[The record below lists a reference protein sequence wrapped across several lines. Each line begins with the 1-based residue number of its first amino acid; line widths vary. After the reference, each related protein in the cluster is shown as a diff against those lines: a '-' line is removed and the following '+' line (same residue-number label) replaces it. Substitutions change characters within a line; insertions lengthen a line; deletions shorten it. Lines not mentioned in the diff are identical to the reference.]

1 MHLQF
6 HHSSYRPGSPTQAPA
21 SPSPLPPL
29 LPLPSEVDV
38 LIIGAGPAGL
48 CLAAQ
53 LAQFSDLTVALAEQ
67 KRDRLKVGQA
77 DGIQCRS
84 IEIFEAFGFSERV
97 VREGYWVNETV
108 FWRADYEGVGRGA
121 GGKEVGVDGEGKG
134 KGEGKVGIVRSGR
147 TRDVPEGVSEFPHV
161 ILNQARIH
169 DFWLDVMAKGAR
181 PAVPFYGKALVGLE
195 RREGK
200 TYPVTATFEVEDEDG
215 KEVGEKRRETVRA
228 KYVVGCDG
236 ARSAVRS
243 QLGLSLQGDSANQ
256 AWGVMDVLC
265 ITSFPDIRFKC
276 VIHSERGN
284 IVIIPRE
291 GGYLVRLYIEL
302 GNMESGIRV
311 RDMGMTKDDLIE
323 KAKGI
328 FWPHTFDVKD
338 VFWWSV
344 YEIGQRL
351 CPQFDDSE
359 IDGSKDPRIFIMGD
373 ACHTHSPK
381 AGQGMNVSMQDG
393 FNMGWKLASVLRGLA
408 HPDLLR
414 TYSTERYAIAKELI
428 DFDRELIKMY
438 GRRAKQDQGEDTVD
452 PKEFQRYFTKALMYT
467 SGVGY
472 SYPDSSIVATK
483 LSANY
488 QHLASGFPVGE
499 RFHSHSLV
507 RFFDAKPI
515 QLGHTVR
522 ADGRWR
528 IFLFNDN
535 SIPYENATH
544 TSHNEDQGKSK
555 LLSLCDYLLN
565 SPSSPINEYRYSIR
579 RADELTNGHS
589 QQDGKE
595 ESESESIIEVLA
607 ILQQSH
613 DELHASIQESGS
625 TLPAILIPKKGRY
638 GLANLHNV
646 FCDEKPYYNIWGAT
660 MEWKSMY
667 EARGVSKDEGAMIV
681 VRPDGYVAAVFPLDL
696 KDEGHELLEKFFA
709 GFMSSQ
715 KA

>member
-6 HHSSYRPGSPTQAPA
+6 HHSSYRPGTPPPVNQSIQLSQLATPQSTPD
-21 SPSPLPPL
+21 SLPPL

-53 LAQFSDLTVALAEQ
+53 LAQFPDIRIALAEQ

-97 VREGYWVNETV
+97 LREAYWVNETV
-108 FWRADYEGVGRGA
+108 FWKPERKGGGSGITRG
-121 GGKEVGVDGEGKG
+121 
-134 KGEGKVGIVRSGR
+134 GR

-169 DFWLDVMAKGAR
+169 DFWLDTMARGPR
-181 PAVPFYGKALVGLE
+181 GRGG
-195 RREGK
+195 EG
-200 TYPVTATFEVEDEDG
+200 VEATFEAREPEEKDDG
-215 KEVGEKRRETVRA
+215 EGRRETIRA

-243 QLGLSLQGDSANQ
+243 SLGLALEGDSANQ
-256 AWGVMDVLC
+256 MWGVMDIIC
-265 ITSFPDIRFKC
+265 KTTFPDIRYKC
-276 VIHSERGN
+276 VIQSDQGN

-302 GNMESGIRV
+302 GNMEPGTRV
-311 RDMGMTKDDLIE
+311 RDLNITKEDLIK
-323 KAKGI
+323 KAQGI
-328 FWPHTFDVKD
+328 FLPFSLDVKD

-393 FNMGWKLASVLRGLA
+393 YNMGWKMAAVLRGLA

-428 DFDRELIKMY
+428 DFDRQLIKMY
-438 GRRAKQDQGEDTVD
+438 GRRAKESDSSDGVD
-452 PKEFQRYFTKALMYT
+452 PKEFQQYFTKALMYT

-472 SYPDSSIVATK
+472 SYPSSSITAQH
-483 LSANY
+483 LSAPY
-488 QHLASGFPVGE
+488 QHLATGFPVGE
-499 RFHSHSLV
+499 RFHSHPVV
-507 RFFDAKPI
+507 RFYDAKPI
-515 QLGHTVR
+515 QLAQTVR

-528 IFLFNDN
+528 IFLFND
-535 SIPYENATH
+535 S
-544 TSHNEDQGKSK
+544 
-555 LLSLCDYLLN
+555 SLPFTQPHQTQTNGNTTRLPFLETCDYLLT
-565 SPSSPINEYRYSIR
+565 SRSSPLNKYRHTSLPAIG
-579 RADELTNGHS
+579 ETNGHS
-589 QQDGKE
+589 PGK
-595 ESESESIIEVLA
+595 SAIDSTIEVLA
-607 ILQQSH
+607 VLQQSH
-613 DELHASIQESGS
+613 DELHSLLLESGAS
-625 TLPAILIPKKGRY
+625 LPEVLTPPKGVH
-638 GLANLHNV
+638 GLTNVHNV

-660 MEWKSMY
+660 MEWRSIY
-667 EARGVSKDEGAMIV
+667 EARGVSKDQGAVVV
-681 VRPDGYVAAVFPLDL
+681 VRPDGYVGIVSPLGV
-696 KDEGHELLEKFFA
+696 EGGRCEGLENFFG
-709 GFMSSQ
+709 GFMLG
-715 KA
+715 